1 MHTQGRL
8 WSLPSFFAIPR
19 SPVHLFLASLVLGVV
34 GLSIVLAPILR
45 QTQRL
50 APAPA
55 AATPRPVAT
64 GAVAT
69 GTVATGAV
77 ATGAV
82 ATGAVAT
89 GAVATGAVA
98 TAAATA
104 MARLL
109 PPPSGDGL
117 AWRVWSCL
125 VYIVAAGLVVGVIS
139 PWMRLFLRTDPFL
152 WTFAFVAEGW
162 RLPLALYWAGLIA
175 GSVALMALR
184 DRWRTGAARG
194 DGSWLL
200 RHVADALA
208 SLPLI
213 LLRKYFHL
221 LAVVMFSPGLLYE
234 VHTHTRT
241 HTHSS
246 GIARVYVHANLAWM
260 PVCVVTAAVT
270 QLHPIHMCATHTYPI
285 L

>member
-69 GTVATGAV
+69 G
-77 ATGAV
+77 
-82 ATGAVAT
+82 AVAT

-98 TAAATA
+98 TATATA
-104 MARLL
+104 IARLL

-270 QLHPIHMCATHTYPI
+270 QLHPIHMCATHSYPI